1 MGAKSRFEEL
11 LKEDGAYTNRDAV
24 YFYLGESFLKMKM
37 DAAALPYYEKLVK
50 EFEQS
55 EYLAEAQKRIT
66 ELKATLAQN
75 KTGGQ

>member
-1 MGAKSRFEEL
+1 MKQDE
-11 LKEDGAYTNRDAV
+11 AYTNRDAV
-24 YFYLGESFLKMKM
+24 YFYLAESLLKLKLE
-37 DAAALPYYEKLVK
+37 AAALPYYERLVK

-55 EYLAEAQKRIT
+55 EYLADAQKRIT